1 MSEKIPGYRV
11 PFLDTKTSL
20 ISREW
25 YRYFNDLFGL
35 TGSGS
40 NNISLLDVQTA
51 PTVKDTVKSRREV
64 QAYTVAVG
72 ASPFTYINKTS
83 TEVDVLVSGGTLTS
97 IEFSRDYS
105 TFYTI
110 LANRAM
116 VRLSPYDSILVT
128 YTAAPSLVI
137 IPR

>member
-1 MSEKIPGYRV
+1 MSEKIPGSRV

-20 ISREW
+20 VSREW

-40 NNISLLDVQTA
+40 NNISLLDVQTE
-51 PTVKDTVKSRREV
+51 PTVKEPVKSRREV
-64 QAYTVAVG
+64 QPYLTGVG
-72 ASPFTYINKTS
+72 ASPYLFINKTS
-83 TEVDVLVSGGTLTS
+83 TEVDVLVTGGTLTS
-97 IEFSRDYS
+97 IDFSRDYS
-105 TFYTI
+105 AFYTI

-116 VRLSPYDSILVT
+116 VRLSQYDAILIT